1 MPSTTPNLFIIGTPR
16 SATTSVARWLSA
28 HPDVAMGRRKEPM
41 YHAHDLASPTRLT
54 SEGPYLDLWSH
65 AADALLR
72 IDASPWYLYS
82 KEAAASIA
90 KMSPDAKL
98 VVQLRNP
105 VDMIASLHAHHV
117 FTGHEKERDFE
128 RAVFSLRSPDMRE
141 FRNTVDYLEVA
152 RIAAQIDR
160 YYEHFDRSQVVF
172 VDFDEMEQNPEAS
185 YLRLLADLGLR
196 PVPLTTYPRLNPAR
210 RSRIPGMHRW
220 FADARSPIGRAF
232 RRVVRRVAVTKG
244 RPALPAGQR
253 LRVQHALQADIEELE
268 SLIGR
273 DLTKWKGSPG

>member
-41 YHAHDLASPTRLT
+41 YHAHDLASPTRFT
-54 SEGPYLDLWSH
+54 SEGAYLDLWSH

-90 KMSPDAKL
+90 KMSPDSRL

-117 FTGHEKERDFE
+117 FTGHEKERDFAK
-128 RAVFSLRSPDMRE
+128 AVFSLRSPDMSE

-172 VDFDEMEQNPEAS
+172 VDFDEVKENPEAS

-220 FADARSPIGRAF
+220 FADARSPIGRAL
-232 RRVVRRVAVTKG
+232 RRVVKKVAVTEG
-244 RPALPAGQR
+244 RPTLPPGQL
-253 LRVQHALQADIEELE
+253 LRVQQALQADIDELE